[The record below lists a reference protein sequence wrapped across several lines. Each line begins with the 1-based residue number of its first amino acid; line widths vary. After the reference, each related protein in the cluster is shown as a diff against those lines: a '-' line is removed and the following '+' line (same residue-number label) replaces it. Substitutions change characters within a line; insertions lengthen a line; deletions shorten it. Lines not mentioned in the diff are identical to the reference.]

1 MIAQLLDWAYPSKCA
16 LCGEFGK
23 PFICPVCRSE
33 MTPLDEDAWPQL
45 ADLDAVRSVH
55 PYTGR
60 AAQAVRRLKYD
71 RVLTHAAIMAD
82 ELAVRIA
89 PFMETFDAVI
99 PVPIH
104 WSRKCLRG
112 FNQAEVLSGS
122 LPRVRHDVLVRT
134 RRTRQQVGLTPEQ
147 RLHNL
152 RGAFSVNEPLVGLT
166 VLLVDDVVTS
176 GGTARECARALRSG
190 GAARVELLT
199 YCAGGSMSDL

>member
-1 MIAQLLDWAYPSKCA
+1 MVAQLLEWAYPRKCA
-16 LCGEFGK
+16 LCGEFGDAS
-23 PFICPVCRSE
+23 ICSVCRSE
-33 MTPLDEDAWPQL
+33 MTPLEEDDTPRL
-45 ADLDAVRSVH
+45 KDLDAVRSVH

-60 AAQAVRRLKYD
+60 AAQAVRRLKYE
-71 RVLTHAAIMAD
+71 RVLTHATTMAD
-82 ELAVRIA
+82 ELAARIA
-89 PFMETFDAVI
+89 PVVETFDVVA

-112 FNQAEVLSGS
+112 FNQAEVLAEGLS
-122 LPRVRHDVLVRT
+122 RVRQDVLVRT

-147 RLHNL
+147 RLRNL
-152 RGAFSVNEPLVGLT
+152 RDAFALAAPVQGLT

-190 GAARVELLT
+190 GAARIELLT

>member
-1 MIAQLLDWAYPSKCA
+1 MIAQLLEWAYPSKCA
-16 LCGEFGK
+16 LCGEFGDV
-23 PFICPVCRSE
+23 PICPVCRSE
-33 MTPLDEDAWPQL
+33 MTPLDEDERPRL

-71 RVLTHAAIMAD
+71 RVLTHAATMAD
-82 ELAVRIA
+82 ELASRIA
-89 PFMETFDAVI
+89 PVIETFDVVV

-112 FNQAEVLSGS
+112 FNQAEVLSER
-122 LPRVRHDVLVRT
+122 LPRARCDLLVRT
-134 RRTRQQVGLTPEQ
+134 RRTRQQVGLTPEE
-147 RLHNL
+147 RLQNL
-152 RGAFSVNEPLVGLT
+152 RDAFAVTTRVEGLS
-166 VLLVDDVVTS
+166 VLLLDDVVTS